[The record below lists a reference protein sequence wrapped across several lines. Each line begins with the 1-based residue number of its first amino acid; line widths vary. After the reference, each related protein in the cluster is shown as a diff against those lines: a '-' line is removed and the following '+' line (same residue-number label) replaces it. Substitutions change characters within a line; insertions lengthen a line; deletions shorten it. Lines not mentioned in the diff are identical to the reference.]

1 MTSTILG
8 GAMKQRSG
16 VIGGVKLA
24 PEGAITR
31 CLGMWRCLAFLA
43 AAYSCLSQP
52 SFAQSGIVASASTE
66 LRIGDQVQ
74 IHLDEAEACRE
85 SDDFDC
91 ARAAL
96 RSIPALAL
104 TQFEQYR
111 YWISRG
117 YIEFLDGDFPSAIEA
132 YRSAARYSPSQD
144 QRVYHMR
151 SVAQLQASLGQ
162 FQEAY
167 DTLEELLVRNYSA
180 NPLAG
185 RHLTDDGLW
194 RGLDIY
200 VTGDRALFPLG
211 RNQQVYPAEAL
222 SQGLSQ
228 GYVDV
233 EFTVTRTGSTRDVTV
248 IESSASVFETAAIQA
263 AEKFRYK
270 PRLVD
275 GEPMEV
281 VVRDRIEFQS
291 GDTR

>member
-1 MTSTILG
+1 
-8 GAMKQRSG
+8 MKQLSS
-16 VIGGVKLA
+16 VIGGFMLA
-24 PEGAITR
+24 PKDANTR
-31 CLGMWRCLAFLA
+31 GLDMWRCLASLA
-43 AAYSCLSQP
+43 AACSCFSQP
-52 SFAQSGIVASASTE
+52 SFAQSEIVASANAD

-74 IHLDEAEACRE
+74 LHLHEAEACRE
-85 SDDFDC
+85 NDDFDC

-96 RSIPALAL
+96 RRIPALDL
-104 TQFEQYR
+104 TGFEQYR
-111 YWISRG
+111 YWISFG

-132 YRSAARYSPSQD
+132 YRNAATYSPSQD

-162 FQEAY
+162 FQDAY
-167 DTLEELLVRNYSA
+167 DTLEELLVRNYGA

-211 RNQQVYPAEAL
+211 RSQPVYPAEAH

-233 EFTVTRTGSTRDVTV
+233 EFTVTRTGSTRDVTI

-263 AEKFRYK
+263 AENFRYK

-275 GEPMEV
+275 GEPVEV